1 MARQQHIV
9 MFPFMAQGHIIPF
22 LALAK
27 LIAQRHPALTVTLL
41 NTPLNIQSLQ
51 SSNVLHPS
59 NVHLKSLPYR
69 GTDFGLP
76 PGAENTDSLP
86 LPSIIRI
93 FDSSESLQPHL
104 VRFLS
109 ELTRENNGQPPLL
122 IIADVFLGWTVDVA
136 RSLGVPHASFTTCG
150 AFGTAAYMSL
160 WLHLPHVAAPPG
172 SREFNVPGFPEAFK
186 LQTDQMSSYMRAA
199 DGSDPW
205 SRFFRRQI
213 TRSLRSDAIVC
224 NTVEEVETE
233 GLRLLRR
240 NAGGGLRVFPVGPLL
255 PLESNSSH
263 DRSGRKSGVEVGCI
277 VKWLDSHE
285 SGSVV
290 FVSFGSQNTVS
301 ASQMMSLAAGLE
313 ASGHPFVW
321 VVRPPLGFDLSSEFR
336 PEWLPQGFEERMRA
350 SGKGVLIRRWAPQLE
365 ILSHGSTGAFLSHCG
380 WNSVLESL
388 SRGVCIIG
396 WPLASE
402 QFYNSKMVEE
412 ELRVGTE
419 LARGTVE
426 EVRSEAVEAAVRL
439 VIEGDEGREMKER
452 ASKYRRMIREA
463 MREEGEVK
471 GSSIR
476 SVDELIEMAMSSSRS
491 TSVQ

>member
-1 MARQQHIV
+1 
-9 MFPFMAQGHIIPF
+9 MAQGHIIPF

-41 NTPLNIQSLQ
+41 NTPLNIQTLQ
-51 SSNVLHPS
+51 SSNLLPPNN

-86 LPSIIRI
+86 LPSFIRI
-93 FDSSESLQPHL
+93 FDSSDSLQPHFAH
-104 VRFLS
+104 FLS

-136 RSLGVPHASFTTCG
+136 RSLGVLHATFTTCG
-150 AFGTAAYMSL
+150 ALGSAAYMSL

-172 SREFNVPGFPEAFK
+172 SREFNVPGFPETFK
-186 LQTDQMSSYMRAA
+186 LQADQMSSYLRAA
-199 DGSDPW
+199 DGNDPW

-240 NAGGGLRVFPVGPLL
+240 IAGGLRVFPVGPLL

-263 DRSGRKSGVEVGCI
+263 ERSGRKPGVEAGCI
-277 VKWLDSHE
+277 VEWLDSYE

-290 FVSFGSQNTVS
+290 YVSFGSQNTVS

-313 ASGHPFVW
+313 SSGHPFVW

-350 SGKGVLIRRWAPQLE
+350 SGRGILIRQWAPQLE
-365 ILSHGSTGAFLSHCG
+365 ILSHDSTGAFLSHCG

-426 EVRSEAVEAAVRL
+426 EVTSDAVEAAVRM

-452 ASKYRRMIREA
+452 AGKYREMIREA

-476 SVDELIEMAMSSSRS
+476 SVDELIEMAMSPSRS
-491 TSVQ
+491 RSVQ

>member
-1 MARQQHIV
+1 M
-9 MFPFMAQGHIIPF
+9 
-22 LALAK
+22 
-27 LIAQRHPALTVTLL
+27 
-41 NTPLNIQSLQ
+41 
-51 SSNVLHPS
+51 
-59 NVHLKSLPYR
+59 
-69 GTDFGLP
+69 
-76 PGAENTDSLP
+76 
-86 LPSIIRI
+86 
-93 FDSSESLQPHL
+93 
-104 VRFLS
+104 
-109 ELTRENNGQPPLL
+109 
-122 IIADVFLGWTVDVA
+122 VDVP

-150 AFGTAAYMSL
+150 AFRTVAYMSL

-172 SREFNVPGFPEAFK
+172 SREFNVPGFSETFK
-186 LQTDQMSSYMRAA
+186 LQTNQMSSYMRAA

-205 SRFFRRQI
+205 SRFFWRQI

-224 NTVEEVETE
+224 NTVEKVETA

-240 NAGGGLRVFPVGPLL
+240 NAGGLRVFPVGPLL

-263 DRSGRKSGVEVGCI
+263 DRSGRKFGVEAGCI

-290 FVSFGSQNTVS
+290 YVSFGSQNTVS
-301 ASQMMSLAAGLE
+301 ASQMMSLANRLKS
-313 ASGHPFVW
+313 SGHPFVW

-350 SGKGVLIRRWAPQLE
+350 SGKGILIRRWAPQLE
-365 ILSHGSTGAFLSHCG
+365 ILSHDSTGAFLSHCG

-396 WPLASE
+396 WPLASK
-402 QFYNSKMVEE
+402 QFYNSKMVEK

-419 LARGTVE
+419 LARRTVE
-426 EVRSEAVEAAVRL
+426 EVRSEAVEATVRL
-439 VIEGDEGREMKER
+439 VIEGDEGRKMKER
-452 ASKYRRMIREA
+452 AGKYRRMIKEA
-463 MREEGEVK
+463 MREDGEVK

-491 TSVQ
+491 RSVQ